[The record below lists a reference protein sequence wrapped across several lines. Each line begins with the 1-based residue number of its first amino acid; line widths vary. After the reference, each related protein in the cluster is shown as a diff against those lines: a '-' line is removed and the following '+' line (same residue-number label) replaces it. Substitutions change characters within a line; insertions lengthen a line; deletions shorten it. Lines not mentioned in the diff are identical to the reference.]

1 MRLKY
6 FSILTFLIFVS
17 TSLTAQLY
25 DAVAGLRLGVPTSLS
40 YKKIINENKAIE
52 GYLGTRGMDDF
63 RFVNVSGAYQIIQPI
78 DIGGIE
84 ELYYYYGVGASI
96 YFWSFE
102 EDGPNQS
109 VTPGIQGYLGLE
121 YTFEDRPINLTFDW
135 TPSLFLSGRLSGL
148 RGGYLAIGIRY
159 VLSREENGNLGT
171 R

>member
-1 MRLKY
+1 MKFHYLLILTRNSHTKLILYHTMRLKY

-78 DIGGIE
+78 DLGGIE
-84 ELYYYYGVGASI
+84 ELYY
-96 YFWSFE
+96 
-102 EDGPNQS
+102 
-109 VTPGIQGYLGLE
+109 
-121 YTFEDRPINLTFDW
+121 
-135 TPSLFLSGRLSGL
+135 
-148 RGGYLAIGIRY
+148 
-159 VLSREENGNLGT
+159 
-171 R
+171 

>member
-6 FSILTFLIFVS
+6 FSILTFIFFVS
-17 TSLTAQLY
+17 SSLNAQLY
-25 DAVAGLRLGVPTSLS
+25 DALAGLRLGVPTSIS
-40 YKKIINENKAIE
+40 YKKIITDNKAIE
-52 GYLGTRGMDDF
+52 GYLGTKGMDDF
-63 RFVNVSGAYQIIQPI
+63 RFVNVSGTYQIIQPI

-102 EDGPNQS
+102 QEGPNQR

-121 YTFEDRPINLTFDW
+121 YTFEDRPINITFDW
-135 TPSLFLSGRLSGL
+135 TPSLFLSGQLSGL
-148 RGGYLAIGIRY
+148 RGRYLAIGIRY
-159 VLSREENGNLGT
+159 VLSRDGNGNLGI